1 MANPTKT
8 SDTGRAMLEQREG
21 VRLKAYQD
29 TKGIWT
35 IGVGHTSAA
44 GPPQVTPDL
53 TITQAQ
59 CDQIFAGDL
68 GKFETTVTDAI
79 DDGISVSDN
88 EFDAMV
94 SLCFNIGQQGFANS
108 TVVKRLNAGDKQGAA
123 NAFLMWDKPPEI
135 MGRRKSEQKQFLTP
149 YAPEA

>member
-1 MANPTKT
+1 MANPTTT
-8 SDTGRAMLEQREG
+8 SATGRAMLEQREG

-44 GPPQVTPDL
+44 GPPEVTPGL

-59 CDQIFAGDL
+59 CDQIFARDL
-68 GKFETTVTDAI
+68 GKFEKTVTDSI
-79 DDGISVSDN
+79 DDGVSVSDN

-94 SLCFNIGQQGFANS
+94 SLCFNIGQKGFAGS
-108 TVVKRLNAGDKQGAA
+108 TVVKKLNAGDKPGAA
-123 NAFLMWDKPPEI
+123 AAFLMWNKPPEI
-135 MGRRKSEQKQFLTP
+135 LGRRKSEQKQFLTP
-149 YAPEA
+149 YT